1 MAITIRFTGETSKM
15 SWAELPVEPAC
26 MGKAV
31 GEAEHRQNR
40 NFDKMKIVGNVSTL
54 DGASQW
60 ETNRIQTYMNNHKG
74 QTPLYNQNEHG
85 K

>member
-31 GEAEHRQNR
+31 GEAGRPLMLCGAR
-40 NFDKMKIVGNVSTL
+40 LYIITGRRYRDFD
-54 DGASQW
+54 
-60 ETNRIQTYMNNHKG
+60 RNNHG
-74 QTPLYNQNEHG
+74 T
-85 K
+85 

>member
-1 MAITIRFTGETSKM
+1 MSKRNTYKY
-15 SWAELPVEPAC
+15 ELTKGNKVVY
-26 MGKAV
+26 V
-31 GEAEHRQNR
+31 GLTNNPGRREAEHRQNK